1 MEKENIL
8 EVYQQNIKFLLMAR
22 WTFEWCQLHISIF
35 HIIVLTKYIILYLW
49 HENQYHN
56 TKILC
61 HYIFKNIISKAEE
74 YSSCLSVFFM
84 SQIWFPSQEIQL
96 FSKHLTHTGKISS
109 NITRTST
116 YIFFLGFFLWSWF
129 FCLIVFRFGFVFLRY
144 YTDQWQQEWL
154 SENLLLD

>member
-1 MEKENIL
+1 
-8 EVYQQNIKFLLMAR
+8 MAR

-61 HYIFKNIISKAEE
+61 HYIFKNIISKVEE

-96 FSKHLTHTGKISS
+96 FSKHLKHTGKISS

-116 YIFFLGFFLWSWF
+116 YIFFLGFFFVEL
-129 FCLIVFRFGFVFLRY
+129 VFLFDCVSVRFCFFKILHWPMA
-144 YTDQWQQEWL
+144 TRMTIWESPFRL
-154 SENLLLD
+154 SNHTHNLNQNNLKFM